1 MLYHF
6 NLLVPLLLPRA
17 RVNGEKEGCGRE
29 NSRGKRVEGLVRV
42 GGQEETGHLR
52 QNHRESLKGQK
63 EHFSTVWI

>member
-1 MLYHF
+1 M
-6 NLLVPLLLPRA
+6 
-17 RVNGEKEGCGRE
+17 NGEKEGCGRE